1 MAESSFRSNG
11 ARKGR
16 ISRKTQ
22 LAKYFLH
29 GVAFS
34 LLFFILAIVW
44 ALVFGVLIVLGS
56 FIGLIIGIVLLFFI
70 VGGLNAFLSEIVWN
84 LSIDGWQSIL
94 TCGFYLT
101 VILVIV
107 HIPVAYALIYD
118 PPNIIVSMVLFV
130 IYAFIDGFLARELA
144 PLWKYK
150 GEVKLI
156 DTEVVEDKIKLM
168 NLDEL
173 HEFENLLNRQYEQ
186 MASAQEPPEKLTSL
200 IYLRGKVES
209 EIKSRTAMNTL
220 AKSAKS

>member
-1 MAESSFRSNG
+1 MAESSFGSNN
-11 ARKGR
+11 ASTRR

-56 FIGLIIGIVLLFFI
+56 IIGLIIGVVLLFFI

-84 LSIDGWQSIL
+84 LSIDYNWQSVL

-101 VILVIV
+101 VILVVV
-107 HIPVAYALIYD
+107 HIPIAYALIYE

-144 PLWKYK
+144 PLWRYK
-150 GEVKLI
+150 GEVEPI

-173 HEFENLLNRQYEQ
+173 LEFENLLNRQYEQ
-186 MASAQEPPEKLTSL
+186 IASAQEPSDRLTSL

-209 EIKSRTAMNTL
+209 EIKSRTT
-220 AKSAKS
+220 